1 MKILQVALDLT
12 DLDKALDIA
21 VKLSTKLEKDKIW
34 IEAGTPL
41 IKSWGRIGVRLL
53 KDLTG
58 FFVVAD
64 TKTMDTGGLEAELFY
79 KNGADAVTVLG
90 LADDSTITEAVHKKR
105 EYGKTLI
112 VDLINHPNPLKR
124 AIEADRL
131 GADVI
136 LYHVGVDVQ
145 VKRGITAS
153 AMINELVEIRKN
165 VSSKIAVAGG
175 IKHGEARRFIEIG
188 VDIIVVGSAI
198 VKSDDPVK
206 SAERFLEEIHG

>member
-21 VKLSTKLEKDKIW
+21 IKLSMKLDKDKVW

-41 IKSWGRIGVRLL
+41 IKSWGRIGVKLL

-58 FFVVAD
+58 FFIVAD

-79 KNGADAVTVLG
+79 KAGADAVTVLG
-90 LADDSTITEAVHKKR
+90 LADDSTIIEAVHKKN

-112 VDLINHPNPLKR
+112 IDLINHPNPVKR
-124 AIEADRL
+124 AVEVDKL
-131 GADVI
+131 GVDVI

-145 VKRGITAS
+145 LRRGVTAS
-153 AMINELVEIRKN
+153 TLINELKEIKRN

-175 IKHGEARRFIEIG
+175 IKHGEARRFIEAG
-188 VDIIVVGSAI
+188 VDVIIVGSAI
-198 VKSDDPVK
+198 IKSDDPIK
-206 SAERFLEEIHG
+206 SAEKFLEEIYS

>member
-12 DLDKALDIA
+12 DLDKALDTA
-21 VKLSTKLEKDKIW
+21 VKLSTRLDKERVW

-41 IKSWGRIGVRLL
+41 IKSWGRIGVKLL

-58 FFVVAD
+58 FFIVAD

-79 KNGADAVTVLG
+79 KAGADAVTVLG
-90 LADDSTITEAVHKKR
+90 LADDSTIIEAVDKKR
-105 EYGKTLI
+105 EHGKALI

-124 AIEADRL
+124 AIEVDKL
-131 GADVI
+131 GVDVI

-153 AMINELVEIRKN
+153 ALINELMEIRKK

-175 IKHGEARRFIEIG
+175 IKQGEAKRFIDVG
-188 VDIIVVGSAI
+188 VDVVVVGSAI
-198 VKSDDPVK
+198 VRSGDPVK
-206 SAERFLEEIHG
+206 SAELFLNEIYG